1 VNLQKHSATRNAGD
15 DYLIGRGHAWFAFA
29 MTFALMLFDYMD
41 RQVIV
46 SLFPYMKSEWAVT
59 DSQLGALVS
68 VVSITVALAGIP
80 VALIA
85 DRYSRVKSIAAMA
98 AVWSLASISCMFIG
112 SYRLLLGA
120 RALVGLG
127 EAGYGSV
134 GAALIA
140 SLFPARLRASMMA
153 TFFAAASMGSVLGVL
168 VGGVIA
174 ARFGWRT
181 AFGAVGLPGLVLAI
195 TYLRVRDY
203 KTVQFSPRLTDRTD
217 TADSPVKVVMQM
229 AKSLI
234 RARTMVWV
242 WAGDAAQLA
251 VVSALWAWLPSY
263 LTRVQGIAA
272 EQASIKAATVVLCG
286 AFGSM
291 AWGYVIDRAGAV
303 RARYRLYV
311 VSSICIVASGVLC
324 AAFLASLAPG
334 MQFLLVAV
342 GGFLVTCTAGSIA
355 AVVIDVVHPGM
366 RSTGSAVLS
375 LFRNLFGL
383 AAGPLIAGALSDAY
397 GLRLAMAI
405 TPLLGI
411 AAAACFLAA
420 AGSYEKDLRNAG
432 AAEEII
438 EPKLVAQTR

>member
-1 VNLQKHSATRNAGD
+1 VNRPKQSAADNSAEG
-15 DYLIGRGHAWFAFA
+15 YLIGRGAAWFAFA

-46 SLFPYMKSEWAVT
+46 SLFPYMKSEWGVT
-59 DSQLGALVS
+59 DRQLGALVS

-85 DRYSRVKSIAAMA
+85 DRYSRVKSIAVMA
-98 AVWSLASISCMFIG
+98 VVWSLASISCMFIG
-112 SYRLLLGA
+112 NYRLLLGA
-120 RALVGLG
+120 RAVVGLG

-140 SLFPARLRASMMA
+140 SLFPPRLRASMMA

-168 VGGVIA
+168 AGGVIA
-174 ARFGWRT
+174 ARYGWRS
-181 AFGAVGLPGLVLAI
+181 AFGVVGLPGLALALA
-195 TYLRVRDY
+195 YLKVRDY
-203 KTVQFSPRLTDRTD
+203 KTVKFAARSPDRPD
-217 TADSPVKVVMQM
+217 TTEPFFNVVLPV
-229 AKSLI
+229 AKSLL
-234 RARTMVWV
+234 RSRTMVWV

-263 LTRVQGIAA
+263 LSRVQGLPA
-272 EQASIKAATVVLCG
+272 EQASIKAAAVVLCG

-303 RARYRLYV
+303 RARNKLV
-311 VSSICIVASGVLC
+311 VVAAICIMACGVLC
-324 AAFLASLAPG
+324 TTFLANLAPG
-334 MQFLLVAV
+334 LQFILVAL
-342 GGFLVTCTAGSIA
+342 GGFLATCTAGSIA
-355 AVVIDVVHPGM
+355 AVVIDIVHPGI
-366 RSTGSAVLS
+366 RSTGSSVLS

-383 AAGPLIAGALSDAY
+383 AAGPLIAGALSDAF
-397 GLRLAMAI
+397 GLRVALAI

-420 AGSYEKDLRNAG
+420 AARYEGDLRSAS
-432 AAEEII
+432 AAADLLKPE
-438 EPKLVAQTR
+438 LALT

>member
-1 VNLQKHSATRNAGD
+1 VNLTKHSAARNAADG
-15 DYLIGRGHAWFAFA
+15 YLIGRGHAWFAFA
-29 MTFALMLFDYMD
+29 MTFALMMFDYMD

-46 SLFPYMKSEWAVT
+46 SLFPYMKSEWGVT
-59 DSQLGALVS
+59 DRQLGALVS

-85 DRYSRVKSIAAMA
+85 DRYSRVKSIAVMA
-98 AVWSLASISCMFIG
+98 VVWSLASMSCMFIG
-112 SYRLLLGA
+112 NYGLLLGA

-140 SLFPARLRASMMA
+140 TVFPPRLRASMMA

-174 ARFGWRT
+174 ARFGWRN
-181 AFGAVGLPGLVLAI
+181 AFSVVGLPGLVLAI
-195 TYLRVRDY
+195 AYLRVRDY
-203 KTVQFSPRLTDRTD
+203 KTVQFAPQSADRTG
-217 TADSPVKVVMQM
+217 TVDSLLKVVLRM

-234 RARTMVWV
+234 RTRTMVWV

-263 LTRVQGIAA
+263 LSRVQGMAA
-272 EQASIKAATVVLCG
+272 EQASIKAAAVVLCG

-291 AWGYVIDRAGAV
+291 AWGFVIDRAGAV
-303 RARYRLYV
+303 RARNKLYAV
-311 VSSICIVASGVLC
+311 AAICIVACGVLC
-324 AAFLASLAPG
+324 ATFLASLAPG
-334 MQFLLVAV
+334 MQFLFIAL
-342 GGFLVTCTAGSIA
+342 GGFLATCTAGSIT
-355 AVVIDVVHPGM
+355 AVVIDIVHPGM
-366 RSTGSAVLS
+366 RSTGSSVLS

-383 AAGPLIAGALSDAY
+383 AAGPFIAGALSDAF
-397 GLRLAMAI
+397 GLRLALAI

-411 AAAACFLAA
+411 AAAACFLTAA
-420 AGSYEKDLRNAG
+420 ASYEKDLRNARV
-432 AAEEII
+432 AEEMI
-438 EPKLVAQTR
+438 EPEWATA

>member
-1 VNLQKHSATRNAGD
+1 
-15 DYLIGRGHAWFAFA
+15 
-29 MTFALMLFDYMD
+29 MTFGLMMFDYMD

-46 SLFPYMKSEWAVT
+46 SLFPYLKSEWGVT
-59 DSQLGALVS
+59 DRQLGALVS

-80 VALIA
+80 VALLA

-98 AVWSLASISCMFIG
+98 VIWSLASISCMFIG
-112 SYRLLLGA
+112 NYRLLLGA

-140 SLFPARLRASMMA
+140 TVFPQRLRASMMA

-174 ARFGWRT
+174 ARFGWRN
-181 AFGAVGLPGLVLAI
+181 AFGVVGLPGLVLAI
-195 TYLRVRDY
+195 AYLKVRDY
-203 KTVQFSPRLTDRTD
+203 KTVPFAPQSIDPPG
-217 TADSPVKVVMQM
+217 TADPLFKVVLRM

-234 RARTMVWV
+234 RTRTMVWV

-263 LTRVQGIAA
+263 LTRVQGMAP
-272 EQASIKAATVVLCG
+272 EQASIRAAMVVLCG

-291 AWGYVIDRAGAV
+291 AWGYLIDRAGAV
-303 RARYRLYV
+303 RARNKLYV
-311 VSSICIVASGVLC
+311 VSAICIVGCGVLC
-324 AAFLASLAPG
+324 ATFLSSLAPG
-334 MQFLLVAV
+334 VQFLLIAL
-342 GGFLVTCTAGSIA
+342 GGFLATCTAGSIA
-355 AVVIDVVHPGM
+355 AVVIDIVHPGM
-366 RSTGSAVLS
+366 RSTGSSVLS

-383 AAGPLIAGALSDAY
+383 AAGPFIAGALSDAF
-397 GLRLAMAI
+397 GLRLALAI

-420 AGSYEKDLRNAG
+420 AAGYEQDLRNAV

-438 EPKLVAQTR
+438 KPELAGAHI